1 MANKGK
7 YYMTTAIAYTS
18 GKPHIA
24 HANMRSFL
32 RTQSQ
37 DINVQKVTMSI
48 SRQEPTSMDR
58 KFRRRQK
65 QLESHRRLLL
75 MKYPQR

>member
-7 YYMTTAIAYTS
+7 YYMTTAIATHLAS
-18 GKPHIA
+18 RILETH
-24 HANMRSFL
+24 MRSFL